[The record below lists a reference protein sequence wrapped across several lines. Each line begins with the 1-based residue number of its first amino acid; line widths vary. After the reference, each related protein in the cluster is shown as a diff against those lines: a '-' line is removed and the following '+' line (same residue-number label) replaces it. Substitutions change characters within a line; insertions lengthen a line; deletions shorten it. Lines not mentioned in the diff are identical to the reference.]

1 MSFRVQALASGSSG
15 NAMLVTHSSVGE
27 TTALLIDAGTGLR
40 ELVASL
46 QAHGVSP
53 TSIAGILVT
62 HEHTDHV
69 RSAHAF
75 SRKYGAPLVA
85 NRRTLSAVYAGK
97 PETPHHELPTGF
109 RWSAGEI
116 EAETFPVPH
125 DAAEPVGVNIHCLGH
140 KCSQITDAGSVT
152 SEMRRAIRKADL
164 LILET
169 NHDVHRLRAG
179 PYPDILKRRILSD
192 TGHLSNETAVGLMI
206 DHLMDK
212 GPCTL
217 WLAHLSKVNNLP
229 RLALNYAKAT
239 LKLETRCPFVMDIAL
254 RDRPSATWSPG
265 LKPLQLNLF

>member
-1 MSFRVQALASGSSG
+1 MVFRVQALASGSSG
-15 NAMLVTHSSVGE
+15 NATLVTHTSCGGF
-27 TTALLIDAGTGLR
+27 TAVLIDAGTGLR
-40 ELVASL
+40 ELAATL
-46 QAHGVSP
+46 QGVGVQPS
-53 TSIAGILVT
+53 SIAGILIT

-75 SRKYGAPLVA
+75 SRKYGVPLVA
-85 NRRTLSAVYAGK
+85 NRKTLSAIYAGK
-97 PETPHHELPTGF
+97 PETPHHVLPTGF

-125 DAAEPVGVNIHCLGH
+125 DAAEPVGVNIHCQGH

-152 SEMRRAIRKADL
+152 SDMRCAIKQADL
-164 LILET
+164 LVLET
-169 NHDVHRLRAG
+169 NHDVHRLRTG

-206 DHLMDK
+206 EHLLDS

-217 WLAHLSKVNNLP
+217 WLAHLSKVNNRP

-254 RDRPSATWSPG
+254 RDRPSASWSPG
-265 LKPLQLNLF
+265 MKSLQLNLF